1 MTRKE
6 IRAPN
11 GAPKEEKQKPKRR
24 RRKYE
29 AKILL

>member
-24 RRKYE
+24 RKYE
-29 AKILL
+29 A